1 MNKNFKYYAS
11 IWAILLVIFNIATF
25 VSPNEAAGMN
35 KFGGAF
41 WVGYIFITLA
51 FIGQLAVSYF
61 AFNAKT
67 MQKFFYKIPLIRI
80 SWIGL
85 VLTLVF
91 GVLCMVIPNLPNWIG
106 IIACFAVLGFNAIS
120 LAKANIAAD
129 IVSETDDKVK
139 VQTSF
144 IKTLIVDA
152 ESLMSRAQNE
162 AVKAECKKV
171 YEAVRYSDPMSDTAL
186 ASIESEITITFA
198 KLSEAVVDDNFETV
212 SEFTSE
218 IIILL
223 GDRNKKCKLLK

>member
-61 AFNAKT
+61 AFNAKN

-129 IVSETDDKVK
+129 IVSETDDKIK
-139 VQTSF
+139 AQTSF
-144 IKTLIVDA
+144 IKTLTVDA
-152 ESLMSRAQNE
+152 EALMSRAQNE

-171 YEAVRYSDPMSDTAL
+171 YEAVRYSDPMSNDGL
-186 ASIESEITITFA
+186 SGIESEIAIKFNQFAGAITTNSDNIVTIADELIVLIT
-198 KLSEAVVDDNFETV
+198 
-212 SEFTSE
+212 
-218 IIILL
+218 
-223 GDRNKKCKLLK
+223 DRNKKCRMLK